1 MQHTNELWITRLF
14 DYGLAGPANWLLSA
28 IGVAHDPKHP
38 WSDWM
43 VCEILVVIFVLVFF
57 GYMRRKL
64 SVDKPSA
71 LQHILEL
78 TYEFIHGQTLEAAG
92 QAGMKYLP
100 FFGTIFF
107 LVLFLNLIGLIPGFD
122 SPTMYAM
129 VPLGFAVTTFIFYN
143 ALGIKKHKFA
153 YIKQFAGP
161 LPALVV
167 LMLPIEIFSHFARI
181 LSLTAR
187 LFANMVAGEQVY
199 LTFIMLTKIIV
210 PAIFVGL
217 HLFVSL
223 LQAYIFMLLAMV
235 YVGGALSEEH

>member
-1 MQHTNELWITRLF
+1 MHHTEQLWITRLF
-14 DYGLAGPANWLLSA
+14 NDAFAGPANWLLGA
-28 IGVAHDPKHP
+28 VGIAHNSKQP
-38 WSDWM
+38 WSDWAS
-43 VCEILVVIFVLVFF
+43 CEALVVIFVLVFF
-57 GYMRRKL
+57 AYMRRRL
-64 SVDKPSA
+64 SIDKPSA
-71 LQHILEL
+71 IQHTLEL
-78 TYEFIHGQTLEAAG
+78 TYEFIHAQTVEAAG
-92 QAGMKYLP
+92 PAAVKYLP
-100 FFGTIFF
+100 FFGTIFI

-122 SPTMYAM
+122 SPTMYPM
-129 VPLGFAVTTFIFYN
+129 VPLGFAVTTFVFYN
-143 ALGIKKHKFA
+143 VLGIKKHKFG

-167 LMLPIEIFSHFARI
+167 LMLPIEIFSHFARM

-199 LTFIMLTKIIV
+199 LTFITLTKVVI
-210 PAIFVGL
+210 PAIFIGL